1 MHIHIRA
8 FPPCGHTSTRW
19 KHSISTIWG
28 LTTMLSF
35 LTHEE
40 RMLLFTNGRSSDW
53 LYILP
58 GPSRQSLLFLSVVRN
73 WLIDKMLYRVSQQ
86 RDCPGFTPDSLLIFV
101 RWPRISNQ
109 FGDKYREILNR
120 MDTFCTKSSV
130 LCNAPAAFFQNKC
143 HIYGTQ
149 TDYRLFFG
157 YNKRA

>member
-53 LYILP
+53 LLILK
-58 GPSRQSLLFLSVVRN
+58 PSRCEDCHISGKGIFQDSS
-73 WLIDKMLYRVSQQ
+73 RVSQQ

-101 RWPRISNQ
+101 RWPRIPNQ

>member
-1 MHIHIRA
+1 MEYTYSC
-8 FPPCGHTSTRW
+8 FPPCGHKSTRW

-35 LTHEE
+35 LTHEVKK
-40 RMLLFTNGRSSDW
+40 LLFIEWQVFW
-53 LYILP
+53 LTLHLI
-58 GPSRQSLLFLSVVRN
+58 GPSRRFLFPSVVCN
-73 WLIDKMLYRVSQQ
+73 WFIDKMLYRASQQ

-101 RWPRISNQ
+101 RWPRIPNQ

>member
-86 RDCPGFTPDSLLIFV
+86 RDCPGVTPDSLLIRMTKVFI
-101 RWPRISNQ
+101 RNQ
-109 FGDKYREILNR
+109 FGTKIRIKTNRWRIVNEKYKIHLPLYTPTASIRLPFHQCLNKGWIGI
-120 MDTFCTKSSV
+120 F
-130 LCNAPAAFFQNKC
+130 
-143 HIYGTQ
+143 
-149 TDYRLFFG
+149 LF
-157 YNKRA
+157 